1 MEKDVRG
8 ASRLTLAGI
17 AGIVDIVEA
26 MHGNI
31 AGMQRL
37 RGRDPAATR
46 TRGITGLVYRIIRGT
61 VGLVD
66 RSLDALLGRLA
77 PLLRERSGWPG
88 RDAFLAALNGVLG
101 DYLANTDN
109 PLATT
114 MTLHGAAAPSPGG
127 VKVAVFI
134 HGLCLDERSWRRNGH
149 DYGAAL
155 ARDLGY
161 TPLCVRYNSGRHVAD
176 NGRALADL
184 LEQWVREAPATV
196 TEIVLV
202 GHSMGGL
209 VARSACHHAERAGH
223 EWRRRLTRAFF
234 LGTPHHGAPLERG
247 GHWLDILLGV
257 SRYTAPL
264 ARLGKIR
271 SAGITDLRHGDAR
284 ALPQGV
290 ACHAIAATTS
300 ETRGAVA
307 DKLGDGL
314 VPVAS
319 ALGRHPKPDRSLAFE
334 PARQWVAHGVGHLEL
349 LGNDAVYA
357 RMRDWMKTAHGV
369 A

>member
-1 MEKDVRG
+1 MENDVRG
-8 ASRLTLAGI
+8 ASRLALAGI

-37 RGRDPAATR
+37 RGRDAAGTR
-46 TRGITGLVYRIIRGT
+46 TRGITGLIYRIIRGT
-61 VGLVD
+61 VGVVD
-66 RSLDALLGRLA
+66 RSLDALLGSLA
-77 PLLRERSGWPG
+77 PLLRERSDWPG

-101 DYLANTDN
+101 DYLAATGN
-109 PLATT
+109 PLATR
-114 MTLHGAAAPSPGG
+114 MALHGPAAPAPAGA
-127 VKVAVFI
+127 KWAVFI
-134 HGLCLDERSWRRNGH
+134 HGLCLDERSWRRDGH

-161 TPLCVRYNSGRHVAD
+161 TPLYVRYNSGRHVAD
-176 NGRALADL
+176 NGRELAEL
-184 LEQWVREAPATV
+184 LEQAMRDAPTEV
-196 TEIVLV
+196 TEIALV

-209 VARSACHHAERAGH
+209 VARSACHHAELAGH
-223 EWRRRLTRAFF
+223 EWRRRLAHAVF

-247 GHWLDILLGV
+247 GHWLDILLGA

-264 ARLGKIR
+264 GRLGKIR
-271 SAGITDLRHGDAR
+271 SAGITDLRHGDSR

-300 ETRGAVA
+300 DARGALA
-307 DKLGDGL
+307 DRVGDGL

-319 ALGRHPKPDRSLAFE
+319 ALGRHSKRDRSLAFD
-334 PARQWVAHGVGHLEL
+334 PARQWIAHGVGHLDL

-357 RMRDWMKTAHGV
+357 RIRERMKPAHV
-369 A
+369 AA